1 MKAELVTIGDELLLG
16 STADTNCLYIGR
28 RLADFGVRL
37 VRRTSVGD
45 DVDAVG
51 EVIRSCLERADLV
64 ITTGGLGTTSDD
76 VTKQAVAQLL
86 GRRLVFREQ
95 VEQEV
100 RARYASRGRDM
111 PPGSGSL
118 ALVPRG
124 AKTIRNP
131 LGAAPGLYME
141 EANVALFVLPGVPW
155 EAEATFE
162 EGVVPYL
169 EQKSGGRVI
178 VYRTLRTVGRPEA
191 EIAGDLARLEGLPEG
206 VRLSYLPTGD
216 GVDVRIATGPIDEAG
231 AAKRLDAAEQIIA
244 GLLGEC
250 VYGREGERIEE
261 VVGRMLRDAGLTLAA
276 AESCTGGLVMGRIT
290 NVPGSSDYFL
300 GGIVSYADE
309 AKRQLLSVPS
319 DLLAAH
325 GAVSRSVALAMAK
338 GVRRACDADV
348 GLAITGIAGPGG
360 GSSSK
365 PVGLVY
371 LALDIEGRE
380 FSEEWRLPGSRE
392 LVRHRAA
399 VRGLDL
405 VRRSLSNAPSPR
417 AAADG
422 KGEVR
427 AGGETDR

>member
-1 MKAELVTIGDELLLG
+1 
-16 STADTNCLYIGR
+16 
-28 RLADFGVRL
+28 
-37 VRRTSVGD
+37 
-45 DVDAVG
+45 
-51 EVIRSCLERADLV
+51 
-64 ITTGGLGTTSDD
+64 
-76 VTKQAVAQLL
+76 
-86 GRRLVFREQ
+86 
-95 VEQEV
+95 
-100 RARYASRGRDM
+100 
-111 PPGSGSL
+111 
-118 ALVPRG
+118 
-124 AKTIRNP
+124 
-131 LGAAPGLYME
+131 
-141 EANVALFVLPGVPW
+141 
-155 EAEATFE
+155 EATFE

-216 GVDVRIATGPIDEAG
+216 GVDVRIATGPVDEAG